1 MQALAMQ
8 CLRPRRHVTST
19 GRGAMSR
26 KAWIIFLSLQ
36 AAGIIFSLASRYTL
50 GPSPLIS
57 GIGVGLLVSGNLL
70 LFPGSL
76 VGLIVIQKVLFHSGL
91 SFDLLSFL
99 GILVAVAANLAIWLI
114 WAKLY
119 RSA

>member
-1 MQALAMQ
+1 L
-8 CLRPRRHVTST
+8 
-19 GRGAMSR
+19 SR

-36 AAGIIFSLASRYTL
+36 AAGIIFSLVSKYTL

-76 VGLIVIQKVLFHSGL
+76 VGLIVTQKVLFHSGL
-91 SFDLLSFL
+91 SVDSLSLL
-99 GILVAVAANLAIWLI
+99 GILVAVAANLVIWLV

>member
-1 MQALAMQ
+1 
-8 CLRPRRHVTST
+8 
-19 GRGAMSR
+19 MSR

-36 AAGIIFSLASRYTL
+36 AAGIIFSLVSKYTL

-91 SFDLLSFL
+91 SVDSLSLL
-99 GILVAVAANLAIWLI
+99 GILAAVATNLAIWLV
-114 WAKLY
+114 WARLY